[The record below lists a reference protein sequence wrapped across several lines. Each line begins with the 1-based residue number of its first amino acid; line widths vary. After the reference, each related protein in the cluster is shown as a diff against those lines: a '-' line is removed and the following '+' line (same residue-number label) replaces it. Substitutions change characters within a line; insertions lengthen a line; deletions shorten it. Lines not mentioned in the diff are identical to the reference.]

1 MYFQSAAALLVFG
14 MAFGWY
20 RLLSTPNARSAIHWS
35 TLVAGAAVL
44 VIALLMLVVPYRV
57 LYHNEMPR
65 VMVGAERCYR
75 LGVHDE
81 QVLLYCPDRP
91 APRVTTAD
99 ESLVVPTGITENIFS
114 PRALT
119 AEAAESLTRS
129 ARPWRRTDE
138 EDGIDRPYSP
148 SPSCTCARVRLQL
161 RPASFAGS
169 RS

>member
-1 MYFQSAAALLVFG
+1 MWRRFVPIIEAVTYPDKVDVSWLALLAPPSQEPVYFQSAAALLVFG
-14 MAFGWY
+14 MGFGWY
-20 RLLSTPNARSAIHWS
+20 RLLSTPDARSAIHWS

-44 VIALLMLVVPYRV
+44 VIALLMLVVPYRL

-75 LGVHDE
+75 LGVHDG

-114 PRALT
+114 P
-119 AEAAESLTRS
+119 AA
-129 ARPWRRTDE
+129 
-138 EDGIDRPYSP
+138 
-148 SPSCTCARVRLQL
+148 VR
-161 RPASFAGS
+161 
-169 RS
+169 